1 MIKHPDTHKVL
12 TTVSPDGLPQAIVCA
27 SLWIKDDDTIVVA
40 EVFMHRTVEYLNKN
54 PNAEFLIWAGKNAYS
69 IKAVAK
75 ERLTE
80 GPIFDKMSAFMDRF
94 NMATVAVWLF
104 EITSVWDESATDT
117 SGQKVI

>member
-12 TTVSPDGLPQAIVCA
+12 TTVSPDGLPHAIVCA

-40 EVFMHRTVEYLNKN
+40 EVFMHRTVENLNSN

-69 IKAVAK
+69 VKAVAK

-80 GPIFDKMSAFMDRF
+80 GPIFDKMSAYMDRY
-94 NMATVAVWLF
+94 NMTTVAVWLF
-104 EITSVWDESATDT
+104 EITGVWDESATDT
-117 SGQKVI
+117 AGEKVI